1 MILRIQ
7 MSQLGGL
14 MFRHSNTAIA
24 MLCAGALVSFVF
36 AGTATPQTQEPS
48 KAPSAAAAPTPAQT
62 QASPKNDY
70 SNGDNWL
77 CRPGHQDSCAVDISS
92 TVISPDGKL
101 TIESWSSNPNA
112 PIDCFYV
119 YPTVSDQPTPNADMT
134 LDPSEKR
141 VVRAQFERF
150 GSQCRLFAPL
160 YRQVTLMD
168 LKALITGSLL
178 NADRALPYNDVAD
191 AWHYYLEHDNHGRG
205 VILIGHS
212 QGSNV
217 LIKLI
222 RNEIDGQPVQSR
234 MISALLLG
242 ATVPVPRGKDV
253 GGAFQHVPLCHS
265 ASQTG
270 CVITYAAFRASA
282 PPPDNSF
289 FARVKD
295 DAMMAACTNPAALA
309 GGSGELHSY
318 LPTVRSGHIADVS
331 NEQRP
336 WLTPRQPINTPF
348 VSLPGM
354 LTAECVSNEHGSYL
368 AVTVHADPAGPRVS
382 DIPGDVIYNGQ
393 LLPEWG
399 LHLIDVNLT
408 MGNLIDI
415 FSQQSKAYLAS
426 NHKK

>member
-1 MILRIQ
+1 ML
-7 MSQLGGL
+7 
-14 MFRHSNTAIA
+14 RHSITAA
-24 MLCAGALVSFVF
+24 TFLCAGALMNLADSVAV
-36 AGTATPQTQEPS
+36 AAQTQEPP
-48 KAPSAAAAPTPAQT
+48 KLPSAAVAPAPAQTPTPA
-62 QASPKNDY
+62 KNDY
-70 SNGDNWL
+70 SIGDNWL
-77 CRPGHQDSCAVDISS
+77 CRPGRQDSCAVDISS
-92 TVISPDGKL
+92 TVISTDGKL

-134 LDPSEKR
+134 LDFTEKR
-141 VVRAQFERF
+141 VVRAQLQRF

-160 YRQVTLMD
+160 YRQVTLMA
-168 LKALITGSLL
+168 LRALITGNVL
-178 NADRALPYNDVAD
+178 NADRALAYNDVAD

-270 CVITYAAFRASA
+270 CVIAYAAFRAGA

-289 FARVKD
+289 FARVKEE
-295 DAMMAACTNPAALA
+295 AMMAACTNPAALG

-318 LPTVRSGHIADVS
+318 LPAVRSGHIADVS
-331 NEQRP
+331 GEPRP
-336 WLTPRQPINTPF
+336 WVTPEQTIITPF

-354 LTAECVSNEHGSYL
+354 LTAECVSNQHGSYL

-382 DIPGDVIYNGQ
+382 DIPGDVVINGQ
-393 LLPEWG
+393 VLPEWG
-399 LHLIDVNLT
+399 LHLIDVHLA
-408 MGNLIDI
+408 MGNLVDI
-415 FSQQSKAYLAS
+415 VRQQSKAYLAAS
-426 NHKK
+426 QKK